1 MSEINAGILSA
12 EKAAID
18 VIRRIEEENAPTNE
32 RGNKFIPKKENEE
45 WFVWVE
51 KVSDEVEKSPGLKET
66 LNTRFYR
73 KIETLNRIEKAL
85 NRKLYSKEYDRFSQ
99 KFEDGKLD
107 EGKFVDDGIELRSSL
122 VNWEKNSF
130 DGRRS
135 EYSQALVWC
144 HTIPCLNEYI
154 RIKGDKTFPPF
165 SSLISLARER
175 EKEGKNPWD
184 DLMEEEKEKFK
195 FVQKKISD
203 LNSERLIFGIEKAK
217 DFTPLSFEQFR
228 ILFEQGL
235 VEAGFKGW
243 GKDTFPIGRKLSS
256 EEKKEI
262 ENLEFRLGISDLKS
276 PTIFAYGNY
285 PLTLLTFFLN
295 PRAEEILQFRTYG
308 KEKEREER
316 VRKTEKLKKY
326 LGTFQPMEL
335 LYSDV
340 QRKKE
345 LRLYKGVKAGKTDRV
360 FIGVERKEGRECDSR
375 FIFVLDSDGLLVGNP
390 IQLYA
395 FEEEK
400 HPGCIPMAELP
411 VMHTENRKEEK

>member
-1 MSEINAGILSA
+1 MTEVSI
-12 EKAAID
+12 EKAASEKAAMQT
-18 VIRRIEEENAPTNE
+18 IRRIEEENAPVNE
-32 RGNKFIPKKENEE
+32 RGNKYIPKKGD
-45 WFVWVE
+45 E
-51 KVSDEVEKSPGLKET
+51 KWLLWMEKISDEIEKFTGLKET
-66 LNTRFYR
+66 LNARAIR

-85 NRKLYSKEYDRFSQ
+85 NRKLYSEEYDRFSQ

-122 VNWEKNSF
+122 VVWEKKCF
-130 DGRRS
+130 DGTRGDYVS
-135 EYSQALVWC
+135 NLTWVHA
-144 HTIPCLNEYI
+144 IPSLNEYL
-154 RIKGDKTFPPF
+154 RQSGDKSFAPF
-165 SSLISLARER
+165 VVLFASARER

-184 DLMEEEKEKFK
+184 DLTEEEKKNLK
-195 FVQKKISD
+195 LVQKKISD
-203 LNSERLIFGIEKAK
+203 LNSEKLYFGIEKAK

-235 VEAGFKGW
+235 VEAGFKSW

-262 ENLEFRLGISDLKS
+262 ENLEFRLDFSDPKS

-340 QRKKE
+340 RRKKE

-360 FIGVERKEGRECDSR
+360 FIGVERKEGREFDIR
-375 FIFVLDSDGLLVGNP
+375 FIFVLDSDGLLTGSP
-390 IQLYA
+390 FQLYN

-411 VMHTENRKEEK
+411 VIHTPLKEEK

>member
-1 MSEINAGILSA
+1 MIEVNAEILVN
-12 EKAAID
+12 EKKAIQT
-18 VIRRIEEENAPTNE
+18 IHKIEEENAPINE
-32 RGNKFIPKKENEE
+32 RGNKFIPKKDDTAYFL
-45 WFVWVE
+45 WME
-51 KVSDEVEKSPGLKET
+51 KVSDEVEKFPELKET
-66 LNTRFYR
+66 LNARFYR
-73 KIETLNRIEKAL
+73 KIETLNRIERAL
-85 NRKLYSKEYDRFSQ
+85 NRKLYSEEYDRFSQ

-107 EGKFVDDGIELRSSL
+107 EGKFVDDGIELRTSL
-122 VNWEKNSF
+122 VDWEKSSF
-130 DGRRS
+130 NGKRS
-135 EYSQALVWC
+135 EYSQALVWFYA
-144 HTIPCLNEYI
+144 IPCLNEYI

-184 DLMEEEKEKFK
+184 DLTEKEKQNFK
-195 FVQKKISD
+195 LVRKKISD
-203 LNSERLIFGIEKAK
+203 LNSERLIFGIKKAK
-217 DFTPLSFEQFR
+217 DFTPLSFDQFR

-235 VEAGFKGW
+235 VEAGLKGW
-243 GKDTFPIGRKLSS
+243 GKDTFPLGRKLSA
-256 EEKKEI
+256 EEKEEVK
-262 ENLEFRLGISDLKS
+262 NLDFRLDFSDPKS

-295 PRAEEILQFRTYG
+295 PHAEEILQFRTYG

-316 VRKTEKLKKY
+316 VRKTEKLKAY

-335 LYSDV
+335 LSGDSR
-340 QRKKE
+340 RKKE

-360 FIGVERKEGRECDSR
+360 FIGVERKEGREYDSR
-375 FIFVLDSDGLLVGNP
+375 FIFVLDSDDLLVGNP

-411 VMHTENRKEEK
+411 VMHTENRKEE